1 VDRPIRG
8 INMAFQR
15 SDLVNF
21 YSHLLGAVAALA
33 GYIVLLC
40 VSSGSMVK
48 IVLSSVYGLCAVF
61 LFTCSAIYHGQKA
74 GEEERN
80 PWRRLDHIAIFFMI
94 AGTYTPVSYIYLDGW
109 WRWGIIGAQWLLV
122 ILGFVF
128 KMVYIHGPRWLTT
141 VIYVVMGWML
151 LAPLIWG
158 PLLSTMPLP
167 SLMLLLAGGVAYT
180 LGAVFYAIKKPNPL
194 PGVFGFHEIFH
205 LLVIAGA
212 VLHYM
217 VIYYAIAG

>member
-1 VDRPIRG
+1 MDRPIKG

-21 YSHLLGAVAALA
+21 YSHLLGAAASLA

-40 VSSGSMVK
+40 NSSGSVTK
-48 IVLSSVYGLCAVF
+48 IVLASIYSLCAVF
-61 LFTCSAIYHGQKA
+61 IFTCSAVYHGQKA
-74 GEEERN
+74 GEDERN

-94 AGTYTPVSYIYLDGW
+94 AGTYTPISYIYLDGW

-151 LAPLIWG
+151 LVPLIWG
-158 PLLSTMPLP
+158 PLLSTMPLQ
-167 SLMLLLAGGVAYT
+167 SLLLLLAGGVAYT

>member
-1 VDRPIRG
+1 MDRPIRG

>member
-1 VDRPIRG
+1 
-8 INMAFQR
+8 MAFQR

-21 YSHLLGAVAALA
+21 YSHLLGAVASLA

-40 VSSGSMVK
+40 NSSGSMTK
-48 IVLSSVYGLCAVF
+48 IVLSSVYSLSAIF
-61 LFTCSAIYHGQKA
+61 IFTCSSIYHGQKA
-74 GEEERN
+74 GEDERN

-94 AGTYTPVSYIYLDGW
+94 AGTYTPIGYIYMDGW
-109 WRWGIIGAQWLLV
+109 WRWGIISAQWLLV

-128 KMVYIHGPRWLTT
+128 KLVYIHGPRWMTT
-141 VIYVVMGWML
+141 VIYVLMGWMVVVPL
-151 LAPLIWG
+151 LWG
-158 PLLSTMPLP
+158 PLLATMPLQ
-167 SLMLLLAGGVAYT
+167 SLLLLLAGGVAYT
-180 LGAVFYAIKKPNPL
+180 LGAVFYALKKPNPI

-217 VIYYAIAG
+217 VIYYAITG

>member
-1 VDRPIRG
+1 
-8 INMAFQR
+8 MAFQR